1 MPSDDRGGDWS
12 DAAVSQRVSRIANNL
27 QEQEEARKDSSQET
41 LGEPGPPDTLDFR
54 LPASRIERINF
65 VILSHQL
72 CGTRYSSPRKL
83 KQATVGTGARSR
95 CGERPCALPGARCAS
110 PSHQRMVGC
119 CWV

>member
-72 CGTRYSSPRKL
+72 CGTRYSSSRKL
-83 KQATVGTGARSR
+83 KQATVGSGARSL
-95 CGERPCALPGARCAS
+95 CGERPCTLPGARCAS
-110 PSHQRMVGC
+110 ASRQRMVGC